1 MIEFVFVITNISFLS
16 NLYKDGA
23 KNSLKENVFI
33 ISNLIKEYS
42 KKDYQ
47 QIFKNSDMRFN
58 IIELN
63 GKVIYDSRKYN
74 KEEELENHSN
84 RKEVIEVKEL
94 GVGFDI
100 RKSSISD
107 QKMAY
112 YAIQRVNREGEKVI
126 VRVSKDYSQTLKM
139 LRIILITELLFF
151 TFLNF
156 TIHAFYKKYLKRD
169 LYQKIKIIENF
180 LKDKGNGENLYFEKD
195 PWILNLWDVVQK

>member
-63 GKVIYDSRKYN
+63 
-74 KEEELENHSN
+74 
-84 RKEVIEVKEL
+84 
-94 GVGFDI
+94 
-100 RKSSISD
+100 
-107 QKMAY
+107 
-112 YAIQRVNREGEKVI
+112 
-126 VRVSKDYSQTLKM
+126 
-139 LRIILITELLFF
+139 
-151 TFLNF
+151 
-156 TIHAFYKKYLKRD
+156 
-169 LYQKIKIIENF
+169 
-180 LKDKGNGENLYFEKD
+180 
-195 PWILNLWDVVQK
+195 